1 MSSSQKK
8 YEFTLP
14 VGTILTGGK
23 YPYRIEK
30 VLGQGNFGITYLS
43 STRIKIGTTAHEV
56 YFAIKEFF
64 SQEAK
69 CYREEGNPNML
80 YPPPAKEEVLED
92 KKKFKEEARRLATIC
107 EQNENIVNVNEVFD
121 ANNTSYYVME
131 YLEGCSLKEL
141 CHQKTERCLGEEE
154 ALNTIKPIAK
164 AVEYIHSEYRLLHLD
179 IKPDNIMML
188 GDKPVL
194 IDFGISLHFNKKG
207 NLTSTNKSLL
217 GSVGYA
223 PIEQMTNQGI
233 TSFAPEADVYA
244 LGATLYY
251 MLVGKDPISAFEV
264 RPEFIEKELGNR
276 GVSEKVCKAII
287 HAMQPKREDRT
298 KYAYAFLKELEKGSE
313 SNKPKS
319 NNPLP
324 ANYVLHLGNTDY
336 LIIRVVETTD
346 YYVKYQAVRYTGQ
359 QSGSNSNLTVKKTY
373 NIYEYFTKSV
383 HQRQEDNTVAV
394 TSGVSSP
401 KENFIALALK
411 HKIQRDNTFETNGTL
426 YFIEMPKPPVPPKP
440 KWKWILVAGII
451 IISLGFN
458 MSRFCNG
465 KETDD
470 FLNDEDTVSKIAV
483 RKDSG
488 TVTRQSSITEQNAKE
503 QNQNPEMANPE
514 KARLVESEMGT
525 DLQKAINSND
535 LKILINYANKGEIKA
550 IDALALYYINCEDD
564 SANCA
569 SAQKWANK
577 ASPKVK
583 KEVLHK
589 LEIRAY

>member
-1 MSSSQKK
+1 
-8 YEFTLP
+8 
-14 VGTILTGGK
+14 
-23 YPYRIEK
+23 
-30 VLGQGNFGITYLS
+30 
-43 STRIKIGTTAHEV
+43 
-56 YFAIKEFF
+56 
-64 SQEAK
+64 
-69 CYREEGNPNML
+69 
-80 YPPPAKEEVLED
+80 
-92 KKKFKEEARRLATIC
+92 
-107 EQNENIVNVNEVFD
+107 
-121 ANNTSYYVME
+121 
-131 YLEGCSLKEL
+131 
-141 CHQKTERCLGEEE
+141 LGEEE
-154 ALNTIKPIAK
+154 ALKIIKPIAK

-264 RPEFIEKELGNR
+264 RPEFIEKELMNR
-276 GVSEKVCKAII
+276 GVSEKVCKAIV

-346 YYVKYQAVRYTGQ
+346 YYVKYQAVRYTGH
-359 QSGSNSNLTVKKTY
+359 QSGSDSNLTVKKTY
-373 NIYEYFTKSV
+373 NIYEYFAKSV

-401 KENFIALALK
+401 KENFIALASK
-411 HKIQRDNTFETNGTL
+411 HKIPRDNTFETNGTL
-426 YFIEMPKPPVPPKP
+426 YFIETAKPPVPPKS
-440 KWKWILVAGII
+440 KWKWILVACII
-451 IISLGFN
+451 IISLGVN
-458 MSRFCNG
+458 MLRLCNG
-465 KETDD
+465 KETEVSP
-470 FLNDEDTVSKIAV
+470 NNEDSVSKTV
-483 RKDSG
+483 VKKDSG
-488 TVTRQSSITEQNAKE
+488 TTVKPVIEKKENNDKKEIVEVKKAENTNTEEPVQAKMTEEEIYTLAIQANDWKSMRTLAKKNYAPACGALAKHYVNDIEYPTQIDLCRAYYWALKSSDKDRIA
-503 QNQNPEMANPE
+503 
-514 KARLVESEMGT
+514 V
-525 DLQKAINSND
+525 INS
-535 LKILINYANKGEIKA
+535 LKKQYFFASDGKPAYPCDN
-550 IDALALYYINCEDD
+550 IDY
-564 SANCA
+564 
-569 SAQKWANK
+569 
-577 ASPKVK
+577 
-583 KEVLHK
+583 
-589 LEIRAY
+589 